1 MELAV
6 ALLLA
11 CGLALDSCLVALARG
26 LATREPD
33 WGRALLV
40 GVVFGLFQG
49 GMAVA
54 GSFAGEPVARAI
66 GDFDHWIAFAVLGW
80 LGIAT
85 IRGGSRG
92 EASPTRV
99 ESLGVGWL
107 IAAAIATSLDALA
120 AGFSMSLAQHPVWTL
135 AITTAVITAVGSC
148 ASFRAGRMLDA
159 RWQRIGRWVAGSVL
173 IAVGAQI
180 LWTHLQQR

>member
-26 LATREPD
+26 LATREPN
-33 WGRALLV
+33 WGRALLI
-40 GVVFGLFQG
+40 GLVFGLFQG
-49 GMAVA
+49 GMAIA
-54 GSFAGEPVARAI
+54 GSFVGEPVARAI
-66 GDFDHWIAFAVLGW
+66 GDFDHWIAFAVLGG

-85 IRGGSRG
+85 IRGGERAG
-92 EASPTRV
+92 APPERAGG
-99 ESLGVGWL
+99 LGVGWL

-120 AGFSMSLAQHPVWTL
+120 AGFSMSLAQRPVWTL
-135 AITTAVITAVGSC
+135 AIATAVITAVGSC
-148 ASFRAGRMLDA
+148 ASFRAGRMLGP
-159 RWQRIGRWVAGSVL
+159 RWQRIGRWVAGALL
-173 IAVGAQI
+173 IAVGVQI